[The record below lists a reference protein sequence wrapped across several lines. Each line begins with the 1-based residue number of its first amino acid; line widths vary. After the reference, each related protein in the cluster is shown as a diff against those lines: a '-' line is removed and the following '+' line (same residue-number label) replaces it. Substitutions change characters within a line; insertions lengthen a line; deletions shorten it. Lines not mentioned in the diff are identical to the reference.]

1 VHALGWGSSENSVRE
16 DVRQVA
22 MRENQTS
29 KEVRQQGGGEEGKY
43 NELTKVT
50 ARRRKPVINA
60 RGGVGQARAW
70 LKS

>member
-29 KEVRQQGGGEEGKY
+29 KEVRQQGGGGERE
-43 NELTKVT
+43 
-50 ARRRKPVINA
+50 IQ
-60 RGGVGQARAW
+60 RGNKGNRATQEASNKCTRW
-70 LKS
+70 SWPS